1 MNGATNGIGGAAGG
15 SNGLGAG
22 MGPMNAGQQMDVNF
36 LWQKV
41 LELSEVLRENRER
54 TRGVVEGAEELAV
67 SFSLPSLHT
76 VTGSRG
82 EAMGSRF
89 FDTIASF
96 FPDQDPTTSHSGIT
110 DPPPPPHQARTSSFP
125 PSPSLTHELHTAHRT
140 VSTLARENREN
151 TRLIG
156 DYEVALGS
164 VVEMVRNY
172 AFSQNQAAATLA
184 THYNRLLQEE
194 KDAHLEARLEGGE
207 WRGRFERCVEMLREG
222 YRRACEEEGVEEEVV
237 RELREEVRALRKVVG
252 EGGGMGRG
260 AEGGGG

>member
-1 MNGATNGIGGAAGG
+1 
-15 SNGLGAG
+15 
-22 MGPMNAGQQMDVNF
+22 
-36 LWQKV
+36 
-41 LELSEVLRENRER
+41 
-54 TRGVVEGAEELAV
+54 
-67 SFSLPSLHT
+67 
-76 VTGSRG
+76 
-82 EAMGSRF
+82 MGSRF

-96 FPDQDPTTSHSGIT
+96 FRSRSTTSRSGIT
-110 DPPPPPHQARTSSFP
+110 NPPPHQARTSPPSLHSP
-125 PSPSLTHELHTAHRT
+125 PSPPLTHQLHTAHRT
-140 VSTLARENREN
+140 ISTLSRENREN

-172 AFSQNQAAATLA
+172 AYSQNQAAATLA

-237 RELREEVRALRKVVG
+237 RELREEVRGLRKVVG
-252 EGGGMGRG
+252 EGGEGGEVRR
-260 AEGGGG
+260 EVGGGGGGG